1 MQLTNEYTIQ
11 NTEHFNYACPLA
23 DFFYCFLSKF

>member
-11 NTEHFNYACPLA
+11 NTEHFNYACPFA
-23 DFFYCFLSKF
+23 DFFLLFLK